1 MAFMASTDAGG
12 SSEMPITPEAMHR
25 IRTQERAR
33 LGLNGLGYHGPPRM
47 TYVRPSLMQAAHQA
61 HGIGDLPPT
70 VIAPVRHAM
79 APVTYV
85 ADKVLGPPED
95 PVRRAVGVLAVTV
108 GLLVTGGVLV
118 ARALTRRKP

>member
-1 MAFMASTDAGG
+1 
-12 SSEMPITPEAMHR
+12 MPITPEAMHR

-33 LGLNGLGYHGPPRM
+33 LGLNGLGYHGPPH
-47 TYVRPSLMQAAHQA
+47 VRPSLMQAAHQA